1 MTMTKIICNNIETA
15 GGYIIHELTI
25 SVYLDESNTIA
36 EDYRAIK
43 DELEIQLGLRIIKFT
58 FSWA

>member
-1 MTMTKIICNNIETA
+1 MTRIICTDIETA
-15 GGYIIHELTI
+15 GGYILDQVTI
-25 SVYLDESNTIA
+25 NVHLNESNTIA

-58 FSWA
+58 FCWA

>member
-1 MTMTKIICNNIETA
+1 MTMTKIICRDIETA
-15 GGYIIHELTI
+15 GGYIIDEITV
-25 SVYLDESNTIA
+25 SVYLNENNTIA

-43 DELEIQLGLRIIKFT
+43 DELEIQLGLSILKFT